1 MSVIEP
7 SPAELSPGTVL
18 RQARERAG
26 LTLEAVAQ
34 RTLIPLSRL
43 RALERD
49 DYEQVG
55 VPTFVL
61 GYTRSYARFLN
72 VDPAPLLKTLEAT
85 LPRVDP
91 VPVQTSTVAL
101 ALQVQRKP
109 RSVFWPTVLAV
120 VLVLGVIAFIGINS
134 ASLVAPSL
142 TSPAKVVI
150 EEEVSDGRTL
160 SLPLNVS
167 VEPEAATPA
176 ELLPLNNSED
186 DGEIAPEEA
195 LDDDDFSSAQRFN
208 AAEVQDEVEQP
219 LGAPA
224 ASADTLTLTFIAD
237 CWVSVT
243 DATGK
248 ALIAR
253 LATSR
258 DNLQLFGQ
266 APFEVVLGDAAAV
279 SSVTINGRVIDA
291 APRGERKSRRLTVD
305 P

>member
-1 MSVIEP
+1 MSVTEP

-26 LTLEAVAQ
+26 LSLEDVAQ
-34 RTLIPLSRL
+34 RTLVPLSRL
-43 RALERD
+43 RALEND
-49 DYEQVG
+49 DYERVG

-61 GYTRSYARFLN
+61 GYTRSYARFLK
-72 VDPAPLLKTLEAT
+72 VDPAPLLKNLEAT

-109 RSVFWPTVLAV
+109 RSYFWPTVLFV
-120 VLVLGVIAFIGINS
+120 VLVLGAIAFIGINTS
-134 ASLVAPSL
+134 SLVSPSSN
-142 TSPAKVVI
+142 TPAQVQVVPATT
-150 EEEVSDGRTL
+150 SDGRTL
-160 SLPLNVS
+160 SLPLSVT
-167 VEPEAATPA
+167 VEPEAATPV
-176 ELLPLNNSED
+176 ELLPLDNAAGEGESE
-186 DGEIAPEEA
+186 PEAA
-195 LDDDDFSSAQRFN
+195 LDDDDFNPTQASGLEEPEQ
-208 AAEVQDEVEQP
+208 EVQP
-219 LGAPA
+219 LSAPA
-224 ASADTLTLTFIAD
+224 AATDALTLTFIAD

-258 DNLQLFGQ
+258 DNLQLFGR
-266 APFEVVLGDAAAV
+266 APFEVVLGDATAV
-279 SSVTINGRVIDA
+279 NSVTINGRVVDA
-291 APRGERKSRRLTVD
+291 APRGDRKSRRLTVG

>member
-7 SPAELSPGTVL
+7 SPAEPSPGTVL
-18 RQARERAG
+18 RQAREGAG

-49 DYEQVG
+49 DYDQVG

-72 VDPAPLLKTLEAT
+72 VDPAPLLKALEAT

-134 ASLVAPSL
+134 ASLVAPSS
-142 TSPAKVVI
+142 TSPAKVVT
-150 EEEVSDGRTL
+150 EEAVSNGRTL

-176 ELLPLNNSED
+176 ELLPLNNSAD
-186 DGEIAPEEA
+186 DGEVTPEEA
-195 LDDDDFSSAQRFN
+195 LDDDDFSSDQPVN
-208 AAEVQDEVEQP
+208 AAEAQERAEQP

-258 DNLQLFGQ
+258 DNLRLFGQ

-279 SSVTINGRVIDA
+279 NSVTINGRVIDA
-291 APRGERKSRRLTVD
+291 APRGERKSRRLTVG

>member
-1 MSVIEP
+1 MSVTEP

-26 LTLEAVAQ
+26 LSLEDVAQ
-34 RTLIPLSRL
+34 RTLVPLSRL
-43 RALERD
+43 RALEND
-49 DYEQVG
+49 DYERVG

-61 GYTRSYARFLN
+61 GYTRSYARFLK
-72 VDPAPLLKTLEAT
+72 VDPAPLLKNLEAT

-109 RSVFWPTVLAV
+109 RSYFWPTVLFV
-120 VLVLGVIAFIGINS
+120 VLVLGAIAFIGINTS
-134 ASLVAPSL
+134 SLVSPSSN
-142 TSPAKVVI
+142 TPAQVQVVPATT
-150 EEEVSDGRTL
+150 SDGRTL
-160 SLPLNVS
+160 SLPLSVT

-176 ELLPLNNSED
+176 ELLPLDNAAGEGESE
-186 DGEIAPEEA
+186 PEAA
-195 LDDDDFSSAQRFN
+195 LDDDDFNPTQASGL
-208 AAEVQDEVEQP
+208 EEPEQEEQS
-219 LGAPA
+219 LSAPA
-224 ASADTLTLTFIAD
+224 AATDVLTLTFIAD

-258 DNLQLFGQ
+258 DNLQLFGR
-266 APFEVVLGDAAAV
+266 APFEVVLGDATAV
-279 SSVTINGRVIDA
+279 NSVTINGRVVDA
-291 APRGERKSRRLTVD
+291 APRGDRKSRRLTVG

>member
-61 GYTRSYARFLN
+61 GYTRSYARFLK

-120 VLVLGVIAFIGINS
+120 VLVLGAIAFIGINS
-134 ASLVAPSL
+134 ASLVAPSS

-160 SLPLNVS
+160 SLPLSVS

-176 ELLPLNNSED
+176 ELLPLNNSAD
-186 DGEIAPEEA
+186 DGEIALEEA
-195 LDDDDFSSAQRFN
+195 LDDDDFSSAQRFS
-208 AAEVQDEVEQP
+208 AAEVLEEVEQP

-279 SSVTINGRVIDA
+279 NSLTINGRVIDA
-291 APRGERKSRRLTVD
+291 APRGERKSRRLTVS

>member
-7 SPAELSPGTVL
+7 SPAEPSPGTVL

-26 LTLEAVAQ
+26 LTVEDVAQ

-43 RALERD
+43 RALEDD
-49 DYEQVG
+49 DYERVG

-61 GYTRSYARFLN
+61 GYTRSYARFLK
-72 VDPAPLLKTLEAT
+72 VDPAPLLKTLETT

-101 ALQVQRKP
+101 ALQGQRKP
-109 RSVFWPTVLAV
+109 RSYFWPTVLAV
-120 VLVLGVIAFIGINS
+120 VLVLGAIAVIGINS
-134 ASLVAPSL
+134 SSLVMPSTTPAEVVVPAA
-142 TSPAKVVI
+142 TS
-150 EEEVSDGRTL
+150 DDRTL
-160 SLPLNVS
+160 SLPLNVT
-167 VEPEAATPA
+167 VAPEAATPA
-176 ELLPLNNSED
+176 ELLPLDDTASDSE
-186 DGEIAPEEA
+186 PEAA
-195 LDDDDFSSAQRFN
+195 LDDDDFSSDQTSAPE
-208 AAEVQDEVEQP
+208 AEEPDEQP
-219 LGAPA
+219 IGAPA
-224 ASADTLTLTFIAD
+224 AAPDSLTLTFIAD

-258 DNLQLFGQ
+258 DNLQLFGL

-279 SSVTINGRVIDA
+279 NSVTINGRVIDA
-291 APRGERKSRRLTVD
+291 APRAGRKSRRLTVG

>member
-176 ELLPLNNSED
+176 ELLPLNNSAD

-224 ASADTLTLTFIAD
+224 ASADTLILTFIAN

-291 APRGERKSRRLTVD
+291 APRGERKSRRLTVG